1 MCPLQCPLTRQF
13 RTDFEHTYEEIK
25 DTIKDLPIG
34 KQLHIT
40 MSAMGVGYLAATTAT
55 QHAIELLKSISNPL
69 EREEAKR
76 YIERKKNIESLK
88 NQNNE

>member
-1 MCPLQCPLTRQF
+1 
-13 RTDFEHTYEEIK
+13 
-25 DTIKDLPIG
+25 
-34 KQLHIT
+34 
-40 MSAMGVGYLAATTAT
+40 MGVGYLAATTAT